1 MVAANNYRHFTPD
14 MAKNYFYNLL
24 LTLANILFPI
34 LSFPYVS
41 RIIGP
46 EGIGHVQFVFSFA
59 QYFAILASIGV
70 PIYGMKEIS
79 KYRSDPIA
87 RSKVFSELVIIQLF
101 TSITLSIVYLT
112 VILSLPYFASNLEMY
127 EAATILIFLGFTN
140 VEWVYS
146 GLEEF
151 KSIALRS
158 VFFKI
163 AGLALLYIFIRQRSD
178 FKIYLYVMM
187 FSYVANNVLSIL
199 LLHKKVR
206 ITFYQLQLRKHLMPL
221 LYILGT
227 TLAASMYTDMD
238 TVLLGFL
245 SNGKTVGFYTAA
257 VKLSKIS
264 IPFVTSMAVILL
276 PKIAKDFG
284 DNNLNDAQLTLDKA
298 FKFLAFFG
306 VPVVFGLGLLA
317 PEFILLFSGREFLPA
332 ANSMRLLS
340 VLPLIIGFA
349 HFLLFMVLVPSGK
362 NRQMF
367 ICVICGVVS
376 SLIFNFL
383 LIPKLQQLGSSIAN
397 VCSEV
402 VVTALYFYVIK
413 RYFSFTFN
421 WALVFK
427 AILCAAL
434 FVPVISMIKGLHLP
448 LIYTIVC
455 CVFACGLTYGATQL
469 WVFKNQF
476 VYEILSYLKQKFT
489 KVAAV

>member
-1 MVAANNYRHFTPD
+1 

-24 LTLANILFPI
+24 LTLANLLFPI

-59 QYFAILASIGV
+59 QYFSIIASIGV
-70 PIYGMKEIS
+70 PVYGMKEIS
-79 KYRSDPIA
+79 KHRNDPNA
-87 RSKVFSELVIIQLF
+87 RSKVFSELVTIQLL
-101 TSITLSIVYLT
+101 TSIS
-112 VILSLPYFASNLEMY
+112 LSLIYLLVIFSFSYFASNLKMY
-127 EAATILIFLGFTN
+127 EAATILIILGFAN

-158 VFFKI
+158 VLFKI
-163 AGLALLYIFIRQRSD
+163 IGLLMLYVFIKQRAD
-178 FKIYLYVMM
+178 FRIYLYVMM
-187 FSYVANNVLSIL
+187 FSYVANNVLSIFL
-199 LLHKKVR
+199 LKKKVWL
-206 ITFYQLQLRKHLMPL
+206 TLNNLQLKKHFMPL

-245 SNGKTVGFYTAA
+245 SDSKTVGYYTAA
-257 VKLSKIS
+257 VKLSKIT

-284 DNNLNDAQLTLDKA
+284 DNNLAEAQLTLDKA

-306 VPVVFGLGLLA
+306 VPVVFGLWLLA
-317 PEFILLFSGREFLPA
+317 PELIRLFSGKEFLPA

-367 ICVICGVVS
+367 ICVIFGVLS
-376 SLIFNFL
+376 SLVFNFL
-383 LIPKLQQLGSSIAN
+383 LIPHLKQLGSSIAN
-397 VCSEV
+397 VCSELL
-402 VVTALYFYVIK
+402 VTGLYFYVIK
-413 RYFSFTFN
+413 RYYSFHFK
-421 WALVFK
+421 WALVVK
-427 AILCAAL
+427 AIFAASL
-434 FVPVISMIKGLHLP
+434 FVPLIAIIKGLDMP
-448 LIYTIVC
+448 LFYTILASVL
-455 CVFACGLTYGATQL
+455 ACSVAYGAAQL

-476 VYEILSYLKQKFT
+476 VYEIIGYLKGKFLKT
-489 KVAAV
+489 AGT